1 MDRLVEAAQSHRLVI
16 FAGAGVSAAAP
27 ACLPSWWDLDH
38 AVVNALATVSS
49 EVVGADP
56 ATSLA
61 SRIKARQEEGRLPPE
76 WLAETIVGR
85 LGDSYFQ
92 VLRCLEGAAANVNH
106 QWMAELARSGA
117 ISAIVTT
124 NFDTLI
130 ERAFDE
136 AGVPLRVCVDPSDFE
151 EFTTELASGDRSVD
165 SSVAVCSLLK
175 LHGTATRPTTC
186 VDTLAQRKRGLPGA
200 VVRAVDVV
208 HRQGPMLF
216 MGFSGADFDA
226 DPNYLGFRQR
236 ALDPELPGIVWL
248 AQPGVAPLLAV
259 KELHALYGESRAQ
272 FMEGQL
278 PSWLDDTL
286 SGFVH
291 RVPPPFRMAPDTVQA
306 LRATAKAQL
315 KERATEWAS
324 SIGSL
329 RTVIVLCDLA
339 VAADDREAA
348 REALAS
354 ILASGGSIALSSYGI
369 ALFSESLAGIE
380 RSMGYLQ
387 GALDRLRAV
396 IPHAESAGDLGLY
409 VGVLTNAASLLRE
422 LGESGECE
430 KLLRTVIAIN
440 DQREGGDTTARQIH
454 LKSELAECLR
464 AQGHPIAEWH
474 SLLEEA
480 LALAKENGLEEARA
494 SLLNMTVLLLLD
506 KGGAAEA
513 GVELDAL
520 LAEAE
525 ATYTRLGHEAG
536 RAGVMLTR
544 ARRLLSSGHVPEG
557 LELALRAREIAA
569 VSRSP
574 QLLASADLVR
584 GSVLMQTLRIAE
596 AAAVLRTALED
607 GALNA
612 NVEIGTFL
620 SLQQNYAL
628 AQLHLGDKEGAQATY
643 RKALEAAKKHKVS
656 QAIAGLSINVGNIIE
671 AAGDLEGALE
681 LYNQAEDI
689 QRRAGRMTNIV
700 QVAGNKAN
708 VLFRM
713 GRFDEAEERY
723 LELREVFRA
732 AGDVDG
738 LVRTLANLAALQQH
752 AKKWHAAIETFKLSV
767 SIMRAQHS
775 MLALPNV
782 LEGLGNAYFG
792 ANQHLDAAA
801 TFLELSDLCLST
813 GALSAAGRA
822 LYFCAVGHERAGDAE
837 YACIVYRKVLAMWE
851 PLEEA
856 QRPAAFVQTVNAA
869 LLRLEGAETASDVS
883 TLLKTLQPEPV
894 EQPVRRSVRDLAKVF
909 EM

>member
-1 MDRLVEAAQSHRLVI
+1 MDRLVEAAQSRRLVI

-38 AVVNALATVSS
+38 AVVDALATVSS

-56 ATSLA
+56 AKSLA

-76 WLAETIVGR
+76 WLAETIVDR

-92 VLRCLEGAAANVNH
+92 VLRCLEGASANVNH
-106 QWMAELARSGA
+106 QWMAELALSGA
-117 ISAIVTT
+117 IFAIVTT

-151 EFTTELASGDRSVD
+151 EFTAELASGDRSVD

-200 VVRAVDVV
+200 VVRAVDAV

-216 MGFSGADFDA
+216 IGFSGADFDA
-226 DPNYLGFRQR
+226 DPNYLGFRKR
-236 ALDPELPGIVWL
+236 ALDPELPGILWL
-248 AQPGVAPLLAV
+248 TQPGVAPLSAV

-278 PSWLDDTL
+278 PSWLDDSL

-291 RVPPPFRMAPDTVQA
+291 RVPPPFRMAPDAVQT

-324 SIGSL
+324 GIGSL
-329 RTVIVLCDLA
+329 LTVIVLCDLA

-354 ILASGGSIALSSYGI
+354 ILASGSNIDLSSYGF
-369 ALFSESLAGIE
+369 ALLSESLAGIE

-387 GALDRLRAV
+387 GALNRLRAV
-396 IPHAESAGDLGLY
+396 IPHAESAGDRGLY
-409 VGVLTNAASLLRE
+409 VAVLTNAASLLRE
-422 LGESGECE
+422 LGESDECE
-430 KLLRTVIAIN
+430 KLLHTAIAIN
-440 DQREGGDTTARQIH
+440 DQREGADTTARQIH

-474 SLLEEA
+474 LLLEEA
-480 LALAKENGLEEARA
+480 LALAKKNGLEEARA
-494 SLLNMTVLLLLD
+494 SLLNKTALLLLD
-506 KGGAAEA
+506 KGGAEA
-513 GVELDAL
+513 GVDLDAL

-596 AAAVLRTALED
+596 AAAVLRTAVED

-612 NVEIGTFL
+612 NIEIGTFL
-620 SLQQNYAL
+620 GLQQNYAL
-628 AQLHLGDKEGAQATY
+628 AQLHLGDKDGAQATY

-656 QAIAGLSINVGNIIE
+656 QRIADLSINLGNIIE
-671 AAGDLEGALE
+671 VAGDLEGALE

-689 QRRAGRMTNIV
+689 QRRAGRMTNIA
-700 QVAGNKAN
+700 QVGGNKAN

-723 LELREVFRA
+723 LELQEVFRA

-752 AKKWHAAIETFKLSV
+752 AKKWHSAIETFKLSV
-767 SIMRAQHS
+767 STMRAQHN

-782 LEGLGNAYFG
+782 LEGLGSAYFG
-792 ANQHLDAAA
+792 ANQHLNAAA

-822 LYFCAVGHERAGDAE
+822 LYFCAASHERAGDAKS
-837 YACIVYRKVLAMWE
+837 ACIVYREVLAMWE
-851 PLEEA
+851 PLEDA
-856 QRPAAFVQTVNAA
+856 QRPAAFVQTINAA
-869 LLRLEGAETASDVS
+869 LLRLEGAETADVS
-883 TLLKTLQPEPV
+883 KPPKALQPEPV